1 LKDKPVDGDE
11 AVLMTEAAQ
20 LEAESKRTQQV
31 ASRKGGKTMSAIP
44 LLQLVKQLLRNSG
57 AQTMAQLS
65 DIGSHNVSEDEPHR
79 RISPHLHLL
88 LRFQRLLFE
97 QLFRHDR
104 EKSLDG
110 DSENDLAGAKSL
122 LRKYIGLL
130 SSHFLEVLPVAASI
144 AEEGPRH
151 FAAVASVLENEVVGI
166 LLPEFVLCLTVFHLE
181 DPQLFI
187 R

>member
-1 LKDKPVDGDE
+1 
-11 AVLMTEAAQ
+11 MTEAAQ

-57 AQTMAQLS
+57 AQTMAQLG
-65 DIGSHNVSEDEPHR
+65 DIGSVSCQEDEGNR

-97 QLFRHDR
+97 QLYRHDG
-104 EKSLDG
+104 EKCSGAEG

-130 SSHFLEVLPVAASI
+130 SIHLLEVLPVASSI
-144 AEEGPRH
+144 AGDSPRH
-151 FAAVASVLENEVVGI
+151 FAAVSSVLQNEVVGV

-181 DPQLFI
+181 GPHHDSADLLAPVFGSL
-187 R
+187 